1 MSIRLSNRVQSIK
14 PSQTLAITARAK
26 ALREEGQDII
36 GLGAGEPDFDTPEHI
51 KEAAIQAI
59 RDGFTKY
66 TAVDGT
72 PGLKQAIIDKF
83 KHDNALDYEMN
94 QVLVSVGGKQSSFN
108 LIQALINPG
117 DEVIIPAPYWVSYPD
132 MVLLADGVPVIVPAG
147 IEQNFKITATQ
158 LEAAITDKTRLIF
171 INSPSNP
178 TGVVYNRA
186 ELTALGEVLQK
197 HPNILIATDDMYEH
211 ILWTEDPFVNI
222 VNACPELYERSVVLN
237 GVSKAYSMTGWRI
250 GYCGGPAEL
259 IAAMKKTQSQ
269 STSNPCSI
277 SQVAAEA
284 ALNGDQG
291 CIAPMLKAFK
301 ERHDFVV
308 ERLNAMQGVKCL
320 ASDGT
325 FYAFADF
332 RDLIADN
339 EAVNNDIEL
348 ADFLLS
354 KAGVALVPGSA
365 FGAEGYMRISY
376 ATSMEMLEQALTRIA
391 EAIQ

>member
-26 ALREEGQDII
+26 ALREQGQDII

-83 KHDNALDYEMN
+83 KRDNALHYEMN

-308 ERLNAMQGVKCL
+308 EKLNAMQGVKCL

-376 ATSMEMLEQALTRIA
+376 ATSMEMLDQALTRIA
-391 EAIQ
+391 GAIQ